1 MMDETQHLAEIYQ
14 QLTTDVQDLTQKL
27 ADLQVEGRA
36 MKQQLA
42 TEGHLDLGSMTET
55 LDTFASIEANNRL
68 IDTLN
73 SRYDA
78 AVVRLAHAQLLVPQ
92 AYFAKMSL
100 DYGDGPEA
108 FYLGKVGYADVD
120 AHDLVY
126 DWRAPMADAYYAN
139 RTGATTYAANGR
151 EIPVEVVGRTQFVI
165 DHARLIHAIDSR
177 NAVGDPLLLA
187 VLAQDRTGGLQEI
200 TATIQ
205 QEQNAIIRESQAP
218 VVLVDGVAGSGKTSV
233 MLQRVAYQLF
243 QHRGD
248 WSADQILIITPNPA
262 FGQYIKGVLPSL
274 GEAEAMTVTYPRLL
288 NQFASRFGLE
298 DMYPDDEQLAAIDAA
313 LAQPGKAFIGQVGQ
327 LAWDQSDA
335 SQSFLLRM
343 QRVWRWL
350 KATDQIP
357 EDLEAWLDFDDFAQQ
372 FDLRKLSHLDRLYL
386 LLKLTAYQQNEL
398 KSVFIDEA
406 QDYPDAMW
414 RVIRSIFARTE
425 LTIVGD
431 PSQKLFGA
439 SVPIAD
445 YFADRRIVNRQL
457 TTSYRA
463 TGAITATFAQYAGPH
478 WAGQIKAAQAQGMA
492 PMTIEP
498 NQLAETLADF
508 KASSTQSI
516 AIITPDATEAEQLSQ
531 TIDGQLLTAISQKTV
546 KPGINILPLTLAK
559 GLEFD
564 FVIVWHWQSDYY
576 QDPEFGD
583 QRRYVAASRGTKQLV
598 FVEGPA
604 GK

>member
-1 MMDETQHLAEIYQ
+1 MNETQHLAEIYQ
-14 QLTTDVQDLTQKL
+14 QLTTDVKDLTQKL
-27 ADLQVEGRA
+27 ADLQVEGRT

-78 AVVRLAHAQLLVPQ
+78 AVIRLAHAKLLVPQ
-92 AYFAKMSL
+92 AYFAKMLL

-120 AHDLVY
+120 ANDLVY
-126 DWRAPMADAYYAN
+126 DWRAPVADAYYAN
-139 RTGATTYAANGR
+139 RTGATTYVANGR
-151 EIPVEVVGRTQFVI
+151 MIPVEVVGRMQFVI
-165 DHARLIHAIDSR
+165 DHDRLVYAIDSL
-177 NAVGDPLLLA
+177 ATVGDPLLLA
-187 VLAQDRTGGLQEI
+187 VLAQDRNGGLQEI

-205 QEQNAIIRESQAP
+205 HEQNAIIRESGHP
-218 VVLVDGVAGSGKTSV
+218 VVLVEGVAGSGKTSV

-243 QHRGD
+243 QHRGA
-248 WSADQILIITPNPA
+248 WSADQMLIITPNPA
-262 FGQYIKGVLPSL
+262 FGQYIKGVLPAL

-288 NQFASRFGLE
+288 TQLANRFGI
-298 DMYPDDEQLAAIDAA
+298 DAVDQKHEQLAAIDVV
-313 LAQPGKAFIGQVGQ
+313 LAQLGGDFVGRIGQQ
-327 LAWDQSDA
+327 AWNQSDA
-335 SQSFLLRM
+335 SQSFLARM

-350 KATDQIP
+350 QATEQVPENLAGWIDFERLAQAFVLRPFSGLDQ
-357 EDLEAWLDFDDFAQQ
+357 
-372 FDLRKLSHLDRLYL
+372 LYV
-386 LLKLTAYQQNEL
+386 LLKITDYQQSGL

-414 RVIRSIFARTE
+414 RVIRSIFSKSE

-431 PSQKLFGA
+431 PSQKLSGKA
-439 SVPIAD
+439 VVIAD
-445 YFADRRIVNRQL
+445 YFGDRRVAKMQL

-463 TGAITATFAQYAGPH
+463 TGAITAAFAEYAGAQ
-478 WAGQIKAAQAQGMA
+478 WAGQIEAVQAQGVA
-492 PMTIEP
+492 PVTIKAE
-498 NQLAETLADF
+498 QLSQTLVDF
-508 KASSTQSI
+508 KPTKTQSI
-516 AIITPDATEAEQLSQ
+516 AIITPDTTEAVQLAQ
-531 TIDGQLLTAISQKTV
+531 AMDGQRLSTNGQKTV
-546 KPGINILPLTLAK
+546 KPGLNILPLALAK

-564 FVIVWHWQSDYY
+564 YVIVWDWQNDYY

-598 FVEGPA
+598 FVES
-604 GK
+604 